1 MTLEEFAKRQDAF
14 LQTIPHISIDDPGVA
29 EAITEAQ
36 KRLIAKLYNE
46 TEIYSRRPESL
57 LP

>member
-14 LQTIPHISIDDPGVA
+14 LQTIPHLSIDDPGVA

-36 KRLIAKLYNE
+36 KNLVAKLYNE
-46 TEIYSRRPESL
+46 TEIYSRCIKSL